1 MIDLGNELE
10 IIGNMAKK
18 PFTPVQ
24 RQAEIRRLLMT
35 HEEASID
42 DLAQRLSASPATI
55 RRDLDLL
62 ETEAPIER
70 THGGARIRPIRE
82 AEQNFAAR
90 ESRDI
95 PEKQAI
101 AAAVM
106 KLINPR
112 STIFLND
119 GSTIMAI
126 AKAIL
131 ASGIDVFVATPAVN
145 VATKLS
151 EGAGVTSC
159 LLGGIVRQ
167 SSLATAGPF
176 TDNMAAQINADL
188 AIISPDGIH
197 ADAGATFIH
206 PQDAALA
213 RRMSEH
219 SAKTIVV
226 ATEAKLQ
233 RRERI
238 TAIGLSAIHM
248 LVTCASTARISEIER
263 AGLDVVSV
271 SPIGKHGND

>member
-1 MIDLGNELE
+1 MIEMINKLE
-10 IIGNMAKK
+10 IIGDMAKK

-24 RQAEIRRLLMT
+24 RQAEIRRLLLT
-35 HEEASID
+35 QEEASIE
-42 DLAQRLSASPATI
+42 DLCQRLSTSPATI

-70 THGGARIRPIRE
+70 THGGARIRPIRQ

-90 ESRDI
+90 ESQDI

-106 KLINPR
+106 KIITPR

-126 AKAIL
+126 SKAIL
-131 ASGIDVFVATPAVN
+131 AAGIEVFVATPAVN

-151 EGAGVTSC
+151 EGSGVTSC

-167 SSLATAGPF
+167 TSLATAGPF
-176 TDNMAAQINADL
+176 TDTMASQINADL

-213 RRMSEH
+213 RRMSDRSE
-219 SAKTIVV
+219 KTIVV
-226 ATEAKLQ
+226 ATASKLQ

-238 TAIGLSAIHM
+238 TAIGLSAIHT
-248 LVTCASTARISEIER
+248 LVTCASADRIAEIER
-263 AGLDVVSV
+263 AGLNVVSA
-271 SPIGKHGND
+271 PIAGKDGYD

>member
-1 MIDLGNELE
+1 
-10 IIGNMAKK
+10 MAKK

-24 RQAEIRRLLMT
+24 RQAEIRRLLLT
-35 HEEASID
+35 QEEASIE
-42 DLAQRLSASPATI
+42 DLARRLGASPATI

-70 THGGARIRPIRE
+70 THGGARIRPIRQ
-82 AEQNFAAR
+82 AEQDFAAR
-90 ESRDI
+90 ESQDI
-95 PEKQAI
+95 LEKQAI

-106 KLINPR
+106 RLITPR

-131 ASGIDVFVATPAVN
+131 AAGIEVFAATPAVN

-151 EGAGVTSC
+151 EGDGVTSC

-176 TDNMAAQINADL
+176 TDSMAAQINADL

-197 ADAGATFIH
+197 AESGATFIH

-213 RRMSEH
+213 RRMSER
-219 SAKTIVV
+219 SEKTIVV
-226 ATEAKLQ
+226 ATASKLQ
-233 RRERI
+233 KRERI
-238 TAIGLSAIHM
+238 NALGVTAIHT
-248 LVTCASTARISEIER
+248 LVTCASAER
-263 AGLDVVSV
+263 VAELEHAGLKVVSA
-271 SPIGKHGND
+271 PLTGKNEHG